1 MSWRLRALNAGARLV
16 ARRRLRRAQKA
27 VELRASF
34 DRATRTVLR
43 VPPHTVLLEDD
54 LGGVPALW
62 VGPPDPAPRACVL
75 YLHGGAYV
83 AGSPRTHAGMLAR
96 LAQGAGIRAVAPD
109 YRLAPENPF
118 PAAVED
124 AQAAWDALMAR
135 GYPPSQVVIGGDSAG
150 GGLALALLSRLCRA
164 GAPPAGLFAF
174 SPWTDLT
181 LAGAS
186 FGENDDT
193 DPVIPA
199 ERVADAVAAYLA
211 GADPAHP
218 DASPLFAAFP
228 GCPPVLIQASDAE
241 ILRDDAT
248 RMAGA
253 IRAQGGWAE
262 VEVYEGVPHVWQML
276 ARFIPEARQA
286 LKSAARFCE
295 GCTALRRPR

>member
-54 LGGVPALW
+54 LGGVPSLW
-62 VGPPDPAPRACVL
+62 IGPADPAPRAAVL

-96 LAQGAGIRAVAPD
+96 LGHGAGMRVVAPD

-124 AQAAWDALMAR
+124 AEAAWDALVER
-135 GYPPSQVVIGGDSAG
+135 GYPPSQIVIGGDSAG
-150 GGLALALLSRLCRA
+150 GGLALSLLSRLCLRGEMPA
-164 GAPPAGLFAF
+164 GAFAF

-181 LAGAS
+181 LSGLETNPNSAS
-186 FGENDDT
+186 

-199 ERVADAVAAYLA
+199 ERVADAVAAYLK
-211 GADPAHP
+211 GADPADP
-218 DASPLFAAFP
+218 RASPVFAEFP
-228 GCPPVLIQASDAE
+228 DCPPVLIQASDTE
-241 ILRDDAT
+241 LLHDDAA
-248 RMAGA
+248 RVAER
-253 IRAQGGWAE
+253 IRSQGGYVRLE
-262 VEVYEGVPHVWQML
+262 TYKDVPHVWQMFD
-276 ARFIPEARQA
+276 RWIPEAREA
-286 LKSAARFCE
+286 MGSAARFVA
-295 GCTALRRPR
+295 GCCALRLHR